1 MALVL
6 DTSVLLAALDAEDP
20 AHEECARLLED
31 VREEFV
37 IPAPVLVEL
46 DYWMS
51 VRATPDAWLAFCEQV
66 ASGAYEIH
74 DLTREELVAAAGTQ
88 VRYGEMSLDFVDASV
103 FVTCQA
109 RGERKVATLD
119 RRDFSV
125 LRLPDG
131 SVLEIL
137 PA

>member
-51 VRATPDAWLAFCEQV
+51 VRATPDAWLAFCEQL
-66 ASGAYEIH
+66 A
-74 DLTREELVAAAGTQ
+74 
-88 VRYGEMSLDFVDASV
+88 
-103 FVTCQA
+103 
-109 RGERKVATLD
+109 
-119 RRDFSV
+119 
-125 LRLPDG
+125 
-131 SVLEIL
+131 
-137 PA
+137 